1 MQERQTPTTFQIW
14 TKALELLSGQIKPI
28 GKVGLLCFFL
38 PYLVS
43 MLFFAYQS
51 SYTVGQIIETRHLD
65 YTSIL
70 GPTYA
75 FLIFTIGISLA
86 LLALGIAG
94 FTAIVHISSAVIK
107 EEEFSPESAI
117 KLGLKSTFPHG
128 LVIVIFASLM
138 SLEHAFLGPFRI
150 FTLFSLMAIVIM
162 VNDRKGCFGALK
174 HAMLFRYSSP
184 IHGGGFS
191 AAFVIIGL
199 GALVFACEYS
209 LGLLYELLLHADEY
223 FNLPRL
229 PWSLAIPSMPFSPM
243 YFLANISYA
252 LGITM
257 ILSLVACYLVS
268 LYYSVRSRINHM
280 V

>member
-28 GKVGLLCFFL
+28 SKVGIMCFFI

-43 MLFFAYQS
+43 MLFFAFQS
-51 SYTVGQIIETRHLD
+51 SYTVGQIIDVKHQE

-75 FLIFTIGISLA
+75 FLIFASILSLIV
-86 LLALGIAG
+86 LGLGIAG
-94 FTAIVHISSAVIK
+94 FTAIVHISSAVFK
-107 EEEFSPESAI
+107 EEDFTPEDAI
-117 KLGLKSTFPHG
+117 KLGLKKAFPHG
-128 LVIVIFASLM
+128 LVIVMFASLM

-150 FTLFSLMAIVIM
+150 FALFSLMAIVIM
-162 VNDRKGCFGALK
+162 VNDRKGCLGALK
-174 HAMLFRYSSP
+174 HAMLFKYSSP

-209 LGLLYELLLHADEY
+209 LSLLYELLLHADEY
-223 FNLPRL
+223 LALPRVL
-229 PWSLAIPSMPFSPM
+229 WSAKVPALPFSPM
-243 YFLANISYA
+243 YLLANISYA
-252 LGITM
+252 FGMTA
-257 ILSLVACYLVS
+257 ILCLVACYLVS

>member
-28 GKVGLLCFFL
+28 SKVGMLCFFI

-43 MLFFAYQS
+43 MLLFAFQS
-51 SYTVGQIIETRHLD
+51 TYTVGQIVETEHQE

-70 GPTYA
+70 GPTYS
-75 FLIFTIGISLA
+75 FLIFTIVVGLGV
-86 LLALGIAG
+86 LALGIAG

-107 EEEFSPESAI
+107 EEEFSPEEAI
-117 KLGLKSTFPHG
+117 KLGLKSVFPHG

-162 VNDRKGCFGALK
+162 VNDRKGCLGALK
-174 HAMLFRYSSP
+174 NAMLFRYSSP
-184 IHGGGFS
+184 IHGGGLS

-209 LGLLYELLLHADEY
+209 LSLLYELFLHADEY
-223 FNLPRL
+223 FNLPRIL
-229 PWSLAIPSMPFSPM
+229 WSLSIPSMPFSPM
-243 YFLANISYA
+243 YLIANISYA
-252 LGITM
+252 FGISM

>member
-14 TKALELLSGQIKPI
+14 TKALELLSKQFKPI
-28 GKVGLLCFFL
+28 SKVAALCFFT
-38 PYLVS
+38 PYLAS
-43 MLFFAYQS
+43 MLLFAWQS
-51 SYTVGQIIETRHLD
+51 TYTVSQISEIKHQD

-70 GPTYA
+70 GPTYT
-75 FLIFTIGISLA
+75 FLIFASLTS
-86 LLALGIAG
+86 LLVLALGIAG
-94 FTAIVHISSAVIK
+94 FTAIAQIASAVYK
-107 EEEFSPESAI
+107 EEESSPEEAI
-117 KLGLKSTFPHG
+117 KFGLKKAFPHG

-162 VNDRKGCFGALK
+162 VNDKKGCLGSLK
-174 HAMLFRYSSP
+174 HAMLFKYSSP

-209 LGLLYELLLHADEY
+209 LGFIYEVLLHADEY
-223 FNLPRL
+223 LSLSRL
-229 PWSLAIPSMPFSPM
+229 PWSTTMPLLPFSPM
-243 YFLANISYA
+243 YLLANISYA
-252 LGITM
+252 FGVTL
-257 ILSLVACYLVS
+257 ILSVVACYLVS